1 MSFSRILRRVLP
13 PALAVATSSCAA
25 VFVRGG
31 DTYNERP
38 HFFGGT
44 ISCGMVIFGMVDDA
58 PVPVFPWPAAVDLPF
73 SLALDCV
80 LLPVDAVYWILP
92 EAPLEED
99 HSHDPEDRMTA
110 AR

>member
-1 MSFSRILRRVLP
+1 MRMSFSRILRRVLP

-25 VFVRGG
+25 VGVRAG

-58 PVPVFPWPAAVDLPF
+58 PVFPWPAAVDLPF

-80 LLPVDAVYWILP
+80 LLPVDAAYWLLP
-92 EAPLEED
+92 EAPLEEGD
-99 HSHDPEDRMTA
+99 GHDPEDKMTA
-110 AR
+110 AH